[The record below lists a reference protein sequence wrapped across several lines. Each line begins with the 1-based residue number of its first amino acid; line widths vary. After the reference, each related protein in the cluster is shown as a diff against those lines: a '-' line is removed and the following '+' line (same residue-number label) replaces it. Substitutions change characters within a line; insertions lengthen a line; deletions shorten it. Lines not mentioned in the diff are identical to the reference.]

1 MKSHLK
7 IGFATV
13 ILLLV
18 FLVGQL
24 FSQSATAN
32 INVVVNGAKLQLKQP
47 PIMQNSTVL
56 VPLRGVFESLG
67 VTVFYDG
74 DIHCI
79 TKDKTIYL
87 TNRGMYSSTGE
98 YCLFVDNVE
107 VEIYQQPP
115 INYKGNMMV
124 PVRVI
129 SEALGAKVGWN
140 NKTNTVTIDANI
152 NPAFALTAAEVEKC
166 EAFTLQQARKAAE
179 NNTIYKYYERNREF
193 WYSYASYKNGVK
205 SQNIGCFDEKTGSID
220 IIQICISGEISVEN
234 YYTID
239 ESGDPDA
246 TVMKYKLAPHAAYL
260 PFQEKYD
267 GLLGGVAYVGT
278 NEAGASQFKKEYFS
292 KAPTSL
298 LTETSITKVNHDGDE
313 LYYIFPKYEGT
324 NIVIRAV
331 TVDKNYN
338 TIYGKTLYSG
348 LGPVLLRANISDL
361 WANTEITLTF
371 KNDTITFSPH
381 ISLMDG
387 SVDGLP
393 YHNVLDLTL

>member
-7 IGFATV
+7 IGFAIV
-13 ILLLV
+13 ILLLI

-24 FSQSATAN
+24 FSQSAIAD

-152 NPAFALTAAEVEKC
+152 NPAFALTDAEVENARHLPCNKR
-166 EAFTLQQARKAAE
+166 EKQQKIILFI
-179 NNTIYKYYERNREF
+179 NT
-193 WYSYASYKNGVK
+193 
-205 SQNIGCFDEKTGSID
+205 
-220 IIQICISGEISVEN
+220 
-234 YYTID
+234 
-239 ESGDPDA
+239 
-246 TVMKYKLAPHAAYL
+246 
-260 PFQEKYD
+260 
-267 GLLGGVAYVGT
+267 T
-278 NEAGASQFKKEYFS
+278 NE
-292 KAPTSL
+292 
-298 LTETSITKVNHDGDE
+298 IVNS
-313 LYYIFPKYEGT
+313 GT
-324 NIVIRAV
+324 V
-331 TVDKNYN
+331 T
-338 TIYGKTLYSG
+338 
-348 LGPVLLRANISDL
+348 
-361 WANTEITLTF
+361 
-371 KNDTITFSPH
+371 PH
-381 ISLMDG
+381 MKRE
-387 SVDGLP
+387 
-393 YHNVLDLTL
+393 